1 MNTETTQTNT
11 PAHNPA
17 LAVANRFA
25 AQLLRAALDALA
37 NQRTLWPVTPQQQ
50 QQAVID
56 RLRNSFT
63 EVIQRQMNAVAAAG
77 LPFCEVGM
85 NTITAKG
92 ETVKAIVTV
101 GDNKTLHELVDA
113 IGRKV
118 VLVLVDAEVYTAGME
133 GFEAQK
139 DQPDLPLEDPS
150 LDPSNEGAPS
160 DSTGTRDDPQTN
172 LGLSPEERDALADA
186 RRAEGAEVD
195 PSVDLARFEAG
206 ARAEAERFKQRAS
219 GVIDGRSERVK
230 HQDQQSY
237 PDAPKFPPNTDGEA
251 A

>member
-1 MNTETTQTNT
+1 MNAENTQTEAPT
-11 PAHNPA
+11 HNPA
-17 LAVANRFA
+17 LALADRFA

-50 QQAVID
+50 QQEVID
-56 RLRNSFT
+56 RLRNTFT
-63 EVIQRQMNAVAAAG
+63 DVIQRQMHAVAAAG
-77 LPFCEVGM
+77 LAFCEVGM
-85 NTITAKG
+85 HTITAKG

-118 VLVLVDAEVYTAGME
+118 VLVLVDAETYTAGME
-133 GFEAQK
+133 SFAAQK
-139 DQPDLPLEDPS
+139 DQPELPLEDGNTPAV
-150 LDPSNEGAPS
+150 E
-160 DSTGTRDDPQTN
+160 
-172 LGLSPEERDALADA
+172 LSPEERDALADA

-195 PSVDLARFEAG
+195 PSVDLARFEEG
-206 ARAEAERFKQRAS
+206 ARAEAERFQQRAS

-230 HQDQQSY
+230 HQDAQAY
-237 PDAPKFPPNTDGEA
+237 PEAPKFPPSSDGEA

>member
-1 MNTETTQTNT
+1 MTETTQTAAPTHNA
-11 PAHNPA
+11 AHA
-17 LAVANRFA
+17 LADRFA
-25 AQLLRAALDALA
+25 GQLLRAALDALA

-50 QQAVID
+50 QQDVID

-133 GFEAQK
+133 RFEAQK
-139 DQPDLPLEDPS
+139 DQPDLPLEDGEGDS
-150 LDPSNEGAPS
+150 L
-160 DSTGTRDDPQTN
+160 QTQFN
-172 LGLSPEERDALADA
+172 REEQDALAAA

-195 PSVDLARFEAG
+195 PSVELARFEEG
-206 ARAEAERFKQRAS
+206 ARAEAERFKQRAN

-230 HQDQQSY
+230 HQDEAKY
-237 PDAPKFPPNTDGEA
+237 PDAPKFPPIEGTDGEA

>member
-1 MNTETTQTNT
+1 MTTETTPT
-11 PAHNPA
+11 HNPA
-17 LAVANRFA
+17 LALADRFA

-37 NQRTLWPVTPQQQ
+37 NQRTLWPVTSQQQ
-50 QQAVID
+50 QQEVID

-118 VLVLVDAEVYTAGME
+118 VLVLVDGETYTAGME
-133 GFEAQK
+133 SFAAQK
-139 DQPDLPLEDPS
+139 DQPDLPLEDG
-150 LDPSNEGAPS
+150 EGEMTS
-160 DSTGTRDDPQTN
+160 D
-172 LGLSPEERDALADA
+172 ERDALADA
-186 RRAEGAEVD
+186 RQAEGAEVD
-195 PSVDLARFEAG
+195 PSVDLARLEEG

-230 HQDQQSY
+230 HQDETKY
-237 PDAPKFPPNTDGEA
+237 PEAPKFPPNTDGEA

>member
-1 MNTETTQTNT
+1 MNSEQTQSNET
-11 PAHNPA
+11 PIHNPA
-17 LAVANRFA
+17 LAVADRFA

-50 QQAVID
+50 QQDVID

-63 EVIQRQMNAVAAAG
+63 EVIQRQMSAVAAAG

-133 GFEAQK
+133 GFEAQ
-139 DQPDLPLEDPS
+139 
-150 LDPSNEGAPS
+150 
-160 DSTGTRDDPQTN
+160 
-172 LGLSPEERDALADA
+172 
-186 RRAEGAEVD
+186 
-195 PSVDLARFEAG
+195 
-206 ARAEAERFKQRAS
+206 
-219 GVIDGRSERVK
+219 
-230 HQDQQSY
+230 
-237 PDAPKFPPNTDGEA
+237 
-251 A
+251 

>member
-1 MNTETTQTNT
+1 MNAEATQTLT
-11 PAHNPA
+11 HNPA
-17 LAVANRFA
+17 LAVADRFA

-50 QQAVID
+50 QQEVID

-63 EVIQRQMNAVAAAG
+63 EVIKRQMSAIAAAG
-77 LPFCEVGM
+77 LPYAEVGM

-113 IGRKV
+113 IGRKI
-118 VLVLVDAEVYTAGME
+118 VLVLVDAETYTAGME
-133 GFEAQK
+133 SFEAQK
-139 DQPDLPLEDPS
+139 DQPDLPLEDDENASGSPS
-150 LDPSNEGAPS
+150 IVLF
-160 DSTGTRDDPQTN
+160 
-172 LGLSPEERDALADA
+172 PEERDALADA

-195 PSVDLARFEAG
+195 PSVELARFEEG
-206 ARAEAERFKQRAS
+206 ARAEAERFKQRAT

-230 HQDQQSY
+230 HQDETKY
-237 PDAPKFPPNTDGEA
+237 PEAPKFPPSSDGEA

>member
-1 MNTETTQTNT
+1 MNAKTVQTDAVPT
-11 PAHNPA
+11 HNA
-17 LAVANRFA
+17 AIAVADRFA

-113 IGRKV
+113 IGRKI
-118 VLVLVDAEVYTAGME
+118 VLVLVDGETYTAGME
-133 GFEAQK
+133 SFEAQK
-139 DQPDLPLEDPS
+139 DQPDLPLED
-150 LDPSNEGAPS
+150 D
-160 DSTGTRDDPQTN
+160 DSPRELTGD
-172 LGLSPEERDALADA
+172 ERDALADA

-195 PSVDLARFEAG
+195 PSVDLARFEEG

-219 GVIDGRSERVK
+219 GVIDGRSDRVK
-230 HQDQQSY
+230 HQDQQAY
-237 PDAPKFPPNTDGEA
+237 PEAPKFPPSSDGEA